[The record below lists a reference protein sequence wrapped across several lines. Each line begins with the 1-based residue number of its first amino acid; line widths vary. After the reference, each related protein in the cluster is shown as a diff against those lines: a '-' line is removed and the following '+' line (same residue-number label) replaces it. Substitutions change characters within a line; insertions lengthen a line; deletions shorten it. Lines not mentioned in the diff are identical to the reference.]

1 MYNSLQNHATSGSM
15 NFFPLVLSLGSR
27 TAPRK
32 RMVSRCPIKPWD
44 FRVIS
49 HGNIL
54 NVYIYIIYIYIILYI
69 ILGNMSQRI
78 LHGIFLSWWW
88 DYILLAP
95 PGWLAMFWSIFG
107 SKLRQ
112 MAGSQVMN
120 PWIHVW
126 EICFSRVPGHRAH
139 VRIQV
144 LPQGRYII
152 PLTSY
157 PKHFRRSWC
166 IHSFF

>member
-54 NVYIYIIYIYIILYI
+54 NVYIYYIYYIIYNIGKHEPEDIAWNFFELVMGLYTTCA
-69 ILGNMSQRI
+69 L
-78 LHGIFLSWWW
+78 
-88 DYILLAP
+88 
-95 PGWLAMFWSIFG
+95 WLIGHVLEYFWV
-107 SKLRQ
+107 Q
-112 MAGSQVMN
+112 
-120 PWIHVW
+120 
-126 EICFSRVPGHRAH
+126 
-139 VRIQV
+139 
-144 LPQGRYII
+144 
-152 PLTSY
+152 T
-157 PKHFRRSWC
+157 
-166 IHSFF
+166 